1 MVNTPYTPHQ
11 KGKQRKIFKLQLKNQ
26 SSQILLLVFKKAC
39 LLLKHYKDS
48 PGNVHS
54 LMLIFEN
61 SHTHTHTDTQRYTLY
76 TQMHTKPKMVIS
88 LFNFRGAYGHEVGK
102 RPWITG
108 DETISGL
115 MTDIVGKY
123 KVNFFQKTHKDIVI
137 WLYT

>member
-48 PGNVHS
+48 LRNVQS

-61 SHTHTHTDTQRYTLY
+61 SHTHSHRHTEIHTIHTDAHQT
-76 TQMHTKPKMVIS
+76 
-88 LFNFRGAYGHEVGK
+88 
-102 RPWITG
+102 
-108 DETISGL
+108 
-115 MTDIVGKY
+115 
-123 KVNFFQKTHKDIVI
+123 
-137 WLYT
+137 